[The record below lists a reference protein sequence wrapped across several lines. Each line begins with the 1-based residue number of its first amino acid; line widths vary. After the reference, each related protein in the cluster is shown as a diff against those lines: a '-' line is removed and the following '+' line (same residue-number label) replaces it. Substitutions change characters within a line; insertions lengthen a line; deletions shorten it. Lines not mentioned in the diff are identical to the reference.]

1 MKLGLHAAVTMIEAA
16 QEHAAAHGHDVTIA
30 VVDDGG
36 NLIAQHRMD
45 GACLATL
52 ELSRNKA
59 FSALAMFEATHS
71 YAPRCRSGEP
81 LFGIHAAFDGRLTIL
96 AGGLPV
102 RLDGEFVGGV
112 GVSGAPE
119 EIDLGCGRAALAAI
133 GAEPA
138 P

>member
-1 MKLGLHAAVTMIEAA
+1 MKLDLASALAMLEAARAHAEANGAAVT
-16 QEHAAAHGHDVTIA
+16 VA

-36 NLIAQHRMD
+36 NLVAQHRMD

-52 ELSRNKA
+52 ELSRDKA

-71 YAPRCRSGEP
+71 YALRSRPDGP
-81 LFGIHAAFDGRLTIL
+81 IFGIHTAFGGHLTIL

-102 RLDGEFVGGV
+102 RIDGEYVGGI

-119 EIDLGCGRAALAAI
+119 EIDLACGRAALVAI
-133 GAEPA
+133 GADPA
-138 P
+138 